1 MQQNRAKTE
10 QTVAFWWDRQKRKK
24 LQMLA
29 YRMSI
34 EQDKRITYSDLI
46 REALDKTYPELN
58 KWKPSSTE
66 SIQRQSKKSC
76 FPQLLIP
83 VVISITMLLIL
94 GFNATNKANRFLM
107 LILPM
112 SFLVNTINTKKTLR
126 EGCILG
132 GWYQSFAFLVH
143 PAQIRI
149 AWRKEEH
156 HGQSGKKKKK
166 KLIKKR
172 GPDER

>member
-58 KWKPSSTE
+58 K
-66 SIQRQSKKSC
+66 
-76 FPQLLIP
+76 
-83 VVISITMLLIL
+83 
-94 GFNATNKANRFLM
+94 
-107 LILPM
+107 
-112 SFLVNTINTKKTLR
+112 
-126 EGCILG
+126 
-132 GWYQSFAFLVH
+132 
-143 PAQIRI
+143 
-149 AWRKEEH
+149 
-156 HGQSGKKKKK
+156 
-166 KLIKKR
+166 
-172 GPDER
+172 